1 MVNCDTCNIIN
12 GINYFQIQIHRY
24 DATKGLFYL
33 IQKNVKQRKIR
44 QNAHE
49 IKRVFL
55 TYAGCS
61 RWLRR

>member
-33 IQKNVKQRKIR
+33 IQKMLN
-44 QNAHE
+44 NAKLGKMLMKLNE
-49 IKRVFL
+49 YF
-55 TYAGCS
+55 
-61 RWLRR
+61 